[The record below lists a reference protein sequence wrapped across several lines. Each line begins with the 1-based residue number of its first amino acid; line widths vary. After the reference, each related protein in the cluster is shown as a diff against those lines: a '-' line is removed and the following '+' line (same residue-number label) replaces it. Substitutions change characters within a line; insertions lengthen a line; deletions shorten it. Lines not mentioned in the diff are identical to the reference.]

1 MKKLSIYILILLSAS
16 EIMHAQSNFKP
27 GYILT
32 NSNDTIYGLIDFKTD
47 ATNAMQCKYKAGED
61 KAETVYY
68 PGDIAGYRFFGE
80 GKYYVTHAVTI
91 NNEPYTLFLEYL
103 VKGMMNLYYCKIDEQ
118 DYYFFERDG
127 EMTEITKKPDS
138 VVDMGTMR
146 IVTDTKYKNF
156 ISYYFRDYP
165 FLINNAE
172 KIDFNQ
178 KSFIDIAK
186 RYHDATCTTG
196 ESCIVFQNEHPDKDY
211 TIFKLSVYG
220 GLEFSSYSMADLWG
234 NDLYYQISSLSP
246 VIGGKVNIYNP
257 RWTKSYSI
265 QAAISLSPFNE
276 KGQAVFDNNKVYY
289 ELKTIILTGKIG
301 LEYKFPLKKIRPM
314 FGGGVLYTSHFA
326 DNNRLYYDANLDA
339 RDFSFGTPEL
349 SFFVNLGVEYA
360 LGNHAVF
367 IQTSFEKYINTS
379 LSKGEDKFKTFHI
392 VAGYTF

>member
-1 MKKLSIYILILLSAS
+1 
-16 EIMHAQSNFKP
+16 MHAQSNFKP

-61 KAETVYY
+61 KTATVYY
-68 PGDIAGYRFFGE
+68 PGDIAGYRFSGE
-80 GKYYVTHAVTI
+80 GKYYVTRTVTI
-91 NNEPYTLFLEYL
+91 NNEPHTLFLEYL
-103 VKGMMNLYYCKIDEQ
+103 VKGTMNLYYCKIDEQ

-127 EMTEITKKPDS
+127 EMTEIIKKPDS
-138 VVDMGTMR
+138 VVNMGTMR
-146 IVTDTKYKNF
+146 IVTDNKYKNF
-156 ISYYFRDYP
+156 INYYFRDYP
-165 FLINNAE
+165 SLINNAE
-172 KIDFNQ
+172 KIDFSQ
-178 KSFIDIAK
+178 KSFINIAK

-196 ESCIVFQNEHPDKDY
+196 EPCIVFQNEHPDKDY

-220 GLEFSSYSMADLWG
+220 GLEFSTYSMADLWG
-234 NDLYYQISSLSP
+234 NVLYYQINSLSP

-257 RWTKSYSI
+257 RLSKSFSI

-276 KGQAVFDNNKVYY
+276 KGQAVFDNDKVHY

-301 LEYKFPLKKIRPM
+301 LEYKLPLKKIRPM
-314 FGGGVLYTSHFA
+314 IGGGVLYTSHFA
-326 DNNRLYYDANLDA
+326 DNNRLYYNASPDVYVRN
-339 RDFSFGTPEL
+339 FSFATPEL

-367 IQTSFEKYINTS
+367 IQTSMEKYINTA